1 MWARSIKTAPIEKHG
16 AQHLNIRLR
25 KTSRIA
31 LTALTPNRPH
41 HAQWM
46 ITRKCNYRCRGCNVW
61 KEQDRRELS
70 TEEIKRG
77 LNILKDLGVVEIVL
91 SGGDPLLREDA
102 PEIIE
107 HASNLF
113 ITTVYDNGS
122 MASKKIEAL
131 RNVDFV
137 AISIDSLDEAKND
150 YIKAVP
156 GAWKRAMETVE
167 TLHNEGIS
175 VSVTPT
181 ISQLNLYEIVDI
193 TNYFTQKG
201 IPVWYC
207 LYSFDQSN
215 DVNQLFRIG
224 KVNDELII
232 RDTQAMVKL
241 CDSLTEMK
249 KKNNK
254 ILMTT
259 QLLKALRRLYLE
271 GKRTWNCRALQ
282 NFLVIDHLGR
292 IAGCHNTNFAGSVFD
307 LPKIWNSER
316 FNLLRKT
323 YNDCTQCAYLCYIF
337 YSLHGSPYGNLMLA
351 KDQWKNA
358 MFFLER

>member
-1 MWARSIKTAPIEKHG
+1 VTNYLT
-16 AQHLNIRLR
+16 LNLR
-25 KTSRIA
+25 KAATVATRS
-31 LTALTPNRPH
+31 LFPNRPQ

-61 KEQDRRELS
+61 KEQDQRELS

-77 LNILKDLGVVEIVL
+77 LNIIKDLGVVEIVL
-91 SGGDPLLREDA
+91 SGGNPLLREDA
-102 PEIIE
+102 PEIIK

-122 MASKKIEAL
+122 MATKRMEAL
-131 RNVDFV
+131 RNVDFL

-156 GAWKRAMETVE
+156 GSWKRAKEAVE
-167 TLHNEGIS
+167 TLHNEGIN
-175 VSVTPT
+175 VAVTPT

-207 LYSFDQSN
+207 LYSFDQSK
-215 DVNQLFRIG
+215 DANQLFRIG
-224 KVNDELII
+224 KVDDEFII
-232 RDTQAMVKL
+232 RDKEAMVKL
-241 CDSLTEMK
+241 CDSLIEMK
-249 KKNNK
+249 KKNRK

-259 QLLKALRRLYLE
+259 KLLKALRRLYLE

-292 IAGCHNTNFAGSVFD
+292 IAGCHSSNFAGSVFD
-307 LPKIWNSER
+307 IPKIWNSEK

-323 YNDCTQCAYLCYIF
+323 YNGCTQCAYLCYIF
-337 YSLHGSPYGNLMLA
+337 YSLYGGPYGSLTLA

-358 MFFLER
+358 MLFLER

>member
-1 MWARSIKTAPIEKHG
+1 MS
-16 AQHLNIRLR
+16 LR
-25 KTSRIA
+25 KASRIA
-31 LTALTPNRPH
+31 ISALTPNRPH

-61 KEQDRRELS
+61 KEQDQRELP

-77 LNILKDLGVVEIVL
+77 LNILKDLGIVEIVL

-102 PEIIE
+102 AEIIE

-122 MASKKIEAL
+122 MATKKMEAL

-150 YIKAVP
+150 YIKAVS
-156 GAWKRAMETVE
+156 GASKKAMEAVE

-175 VSVTPT
+175 VAVTPT

-207 LYSFDQSN
+207 LYSFDQSQ

-224 KVNDELII
+224 KATDELII
-232 RDTQAMVKL
+232 RDKQAMVKL
-241 CDSLTEMK
+241 CDSLIEMK

-259 QLLKALRRLYLE
+259 KLIKALRNLFLE
-271 GKRTWNCRALQ
+271 SKRTWNCRALQ
-282 NFLVIDHLGR
+282 NFFVIDHLGR
-292 IAGCHNTNFAGSVFD
+292 VAGCHNHNFAASVFD
-307 LPKIWNSER
+307 LPKIWNSQK

-323 YNDCTQCAYLCYIF
+323 YSECTQCAYLCYIF
-337 YSLHGSPYGNLMLA
+337 YSLHGSPYGNLTLA
-351 KDQWKNA
+351 KDQWKNVKL
-358 MFFLER
+358 FLER

>member
-1 MWARSIKTAPIEKHG
+1 MS
-16 AQHLNIRLR
+16 LR
-25 KTSRIA
+25 KASRIA
-31 LTALTPNRPH
+31 ISALTPNRPH

-61 KEQDRRELS
+61 KEQDRRELA

-77 LNILKDLGVVEIVL
+77 LNILKDLGIVEIVL

-102 PEIIE
+102 AEIIE

-122 MASKKIEAL
+122 MATKKMEAL

-156 GAWKRAMETVE
+156 GAWKKAMEAVE

-175 VSVTPT
+175 VAVTPT

-207 LYSFDQSN
+207 LYSFDQSQ

-224 KVNDELII
+224 KATDELII
-232 RDTQAMVKL
+232 RDKQAMVKL
-241 CDSLTEMK
+241 CDSLIEMK

-259 QLLKALRRLYLE
+259 KLIKALRNLFLE
-271 GKRTWNCRALQ
+271 SKRTWNCRALQ
-282 NFLVIDHLGR
+282 NFFVIDHLGR
-292 IAGCHNTNFAGSVFD
+292 VAGCHNHNFAASVFD
-307 LPKIWNSER
+307 LPKIWKSQK

-323 YNDCTQCAYLCYIF
+323 YSECTQCAYLCYIF
-337 YSLHGSPYGNLMLA
+337 YSLHGSPYGNLTLA
-351 KDQWKNA
+351 KDQWKNVKL
-358 MFFLER
+358 FLEKKH